1 MAQNYELE
9 QDINKNL
16 QKFENEISCLLVS
29 IVLP

>member
-9 QDINKNL
+9 QDIN

-29 IVLP
+29 IDSVLP